1 MNVSTVERFYANFG
15 VLFDMLIDI
24 TPNDYD
30 TKSLLLE
37 IKDNINEWD
46 TKSKEKSLQCFIEKS
61 IHYWNHKDII
71 DKNNAFLL
79 NNGDDMIMGVSR
91 NNNTKIKDSV
101 KIFNK
106 IFTED
111 KVDKED
117 KKSIWKFFVSFIKQ
131 SIKYIHEKREPKHK
145 IISQIYTPVYTKSYM
160 DEIDLPMY
168 TKQWGVELVWNV

>member
-37 IKDNINEWD
+37 IKDNLNEWD
-46 TKSKEKSLQCFIEKS
+46 TKRKEKSLQYFIEKS
-61 IHYWNHKDII
+61 IKYWNHKDII
-71 DKNNAFLL
+71 GKKDTFLL
-79 NNGDDMIMGVSR
+79 KNGDDMIMGVAK
-91 NNNTKIKDSV
+91 NNTKIKDSIGV
-101 KIFNK
+101 FNQ

-117 KKSIWKFFVSFIKQ
+117 KRSIWKFFVSFIKQ

-145 IISQIYTPVYTKSYM
+145 IINQIYTPVYTKSYM